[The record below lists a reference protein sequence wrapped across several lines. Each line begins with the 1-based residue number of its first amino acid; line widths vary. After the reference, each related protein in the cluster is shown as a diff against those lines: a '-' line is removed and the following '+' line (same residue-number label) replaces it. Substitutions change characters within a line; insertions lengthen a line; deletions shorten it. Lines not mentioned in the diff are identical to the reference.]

1 MVFVIL
7 GTQKNQFTRMLTM
20 VEELVT
26 KGMIKEP
33 VVAQIG
39 YTNFQTDKFK
49 CFSMVSE
56 EDFQNYVSEA
66 SVIITHSGSGAL
78 FSAIKKG
85 KKIIAV
91 ARLKKYSEMVDDHQ
105 TELVKKLTEEG
116 YILDGTYS
124 LMDAWEKLDGFQPRQ
139 YDFSNTIGD
148 TIANW
153 IDNDLIK

>member
-1 MVFVIL
+1 MVFVVL
-7 GTQKNQFTRMLTM
+7 GTQKNQFTRFLDM
-20 VEELVT
+20 VEELV
-26 KGMIKEP
+26 KSGEIKEP

-39 YTNFQTDKFK
+39 YTEFKTDSFK
-49 CFSMVSE
+49 CFSLVSE
-56 EDFQNYVSEA
+56 EEFQRYVSEA
-66 SVIITHSGSGAL
+66 SAIITHSGSGAL

-91 ARLKKYSEMVDDHQ
+91 ARLKKYKEMVDDHQ

-124 LMDAWEKLDGFQPRQ
+124 LKDAWAKLDGFTPRR
-139 YDFSNTIGD
+139 YDFSNTIGE
-148 TIANW
+148 TIATW

>member
-1 MVFVIL
+1 MVFVVL
-7 GTQKNQFTRMLTM
+7 GTQKNQFNRFLNM
-20 VEELVT
+20 VEELV
-26 KGMIKEP
+26 KSGELNES

-39 YTNFQTDKFK
+39 YTKFETNLFK

-56 EDFQNYVSEA
+56 EEFQKYVSEA

-91 ARLKKYSEMVDDHQ
+91 ARLKKYGEMIDDHQ
-105 TELVKKLTEEG
+105 TELVKKLSEEG

-124 LMDAWEKLDGFQPRQ
+124 LKDAWDKLPNFTPRK
-139 YDFSNTIGD
+139 YDFSNTIGEV
-148 TIANW
+148 ISNW
-153 IDNDLIK
+153 IDNDLI

>member
-1 MVFVIL
+1 MVFVVL
-7 GTQKNQFTRMLTM
+7 GTQKNQFTRFLDM
-20 VEELVT
+20 VEELV
-26 KGMIKEP
+26 KSGEIKEP

-39 YTNFQTDKFK
+39 YTEFKTDSFK

-56 EDFQNYVSEA
+56 EEFQRYVSEA

-91 ARLKKYSEMVDDHQ
+91 ARLMKYGEMVDDHQ
-105 TELVKKLTEEG
+105 TELVKKLSEEG

-124 LMDAWEKLDGFQPRQ
+124 LKEAWNKLSDFTPRK
-139 YDFSNTIGD
+139 YDFSNTIGEV
-148 TIANW
+148 IANW